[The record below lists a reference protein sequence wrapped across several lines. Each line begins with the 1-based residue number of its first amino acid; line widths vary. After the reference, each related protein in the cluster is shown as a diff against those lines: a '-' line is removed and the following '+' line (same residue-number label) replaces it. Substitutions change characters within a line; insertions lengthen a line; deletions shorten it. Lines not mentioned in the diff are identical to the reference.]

1 MGLYSPGPASD
12 EFKSKRGMYDPTDES
27 LKGRCEGSGSK
38 MKPYLDGAGFKAYG
52 ASYIA
57 ATAVAYHGGQ
67 AAAGRPER
75 LFRDVSFFNNALQQ
89 RMKPETMSRAAM
101 LRRNKIYRVDAAVIV
116 RDYKQKHPNA
126 RKGANA

>member
-1 MGLYSPGPASD
+1 MTPG
-12 EFKSKRGMYDPTDES
+12 RGSRSSALYDPVDEW

-38 MKPYLDGAGFKAYG
+38 MKPYLDGAGFKA
-52 ASYIA
+52 SYIA
-57 ATAVAYHGGQ
+57 ATAAAYHGGQ

-101 LRRNKIYRVDAAVIV
+101 MRRNKIYRVDPGIIV
-116 RDYKQKHPNA
+116 GDYKDKHPKA
-126 RKGANA
+126 RKSGSGAKA

>member
-1 MGLYSPGPASD
+1 
-12 EFKSKRGMYDPTDES
+12 MYDPIDEW

-38 MKPYLDGAGFKAYG
+38 MKPYLDGAGFK

-101 LRRNKIYRVDAAVIV
+101 LRRNKIYRVDPGIIV
-116 RDYKQKHPNA
+116 GDYKDKHPKA
-126 RKGANA
+126 RKPGSGAKA

>member
-1 MGLYSPGPASD
+1 
-12 EFKSKRGMYDPTDES
+12 MYDPTDES

-101 LRRNKIYRVDAAVIV
+101 MRRNKIYRVDPGIIV
-116 RDYKQKHPNA
+116 GDYKDKHPKA
-126 RKGANA
+126 RKPGSGAKA